1 MAKKSPPPQSPPKSP
16 PPPVEVLTSAL
27 ESRAPDEPTQ
37 AILTALESE
46 TGEALARGLLAAMKD
61 LGLAALSAKEGEA
74 FPVGLDLRD
83 RDEWLTT
90 EASSLARRAYVASY
104 IRLLE
109 VLAQPAIS
117 PSHALEQAK
126 LGLAYIRHAE
136 TNDKEMLRLG
146 SRESDP
152 ALDQA
157 IHQLEEEITHI
168 AVAKVR
174 RETRLTT
181 RHKPSAGLIEAIRSE
196 PTP

>member
-1 MAKKSPPPQSPPKSP
+1 MAKKSPPPLPPPP
-16 PPPVEVLTSAL
+16 PPPVEVLAAAL
-27 ESRAPDEPTQ
+27 ESRPPDEPTQ

-46 TGEALARGLLAAMKD
+46 TGEALARGLMAAMKD
-61 LGLAALSAKEGEA
+61 LGLAKISAKDGEA

-90 EASSLARRAYVASY
+90 EASSLARRTYVASY

-136 TNDKEMLRLG
+136 TTDKDMMRLG
-146 SRESDP
+146 SRENDP

-157 IHQLEEEITHI
+157 ITQLEQEITHI

-181 RHKPSAGLIEAIRSE
+181 RHKPSAELIEAIRSD